1 MHLWMHHTLHII
13 SVNINNLSSVSF
25 KNITFSQE
33 DHLFICPR
41 QSVSDARAELSD
53 EAVCIVPNIYISPSY
68 GT

>member
-1 MHLWMHHTLHII
+1 MYRTLHII

-25 KNITFSQE
+25 KNITSSQE

-41 QSVSDARAELSD
+41 QSAPDARADLSD
-53 EAVCIVPNIYISPSY
+53 KTVCIVPNIYITPSY